1 MNCAPTQ
8 LVMKRLRY
16 ILKITEIPKVSN
28 SVHYKSQKLYK
39 STKTSDA
46 EFFKLNN
53 YIILFCHEFQN
64 ENSNADIQAD
74 GITERK
80 AFTMAA
86 IGPSQTSAYM

>member
-39 STKTSDA
+39 ITKTSDA

-53 YIILFCHEFQN
+53 YIILFYVMSFRMRTQ
-64 ENSNADIQAD
+64 
-74 GITERK
+74 
-80 AFTMAA
+80 M
-86 IGPSQTSAYM
+86 QTFRQMG